1 MLKRIWS
8 QFLQQG
14 THGLFNNNTVFVDIN
29 PSISTSFAIKY
40 NAPNRKLVTTGIAFT
55 SGNVTTGSDNLYLA
69 NHGLVT
75 GQKVIH
81 SSSSPSGGSLQATKS
96 IMLMSL
102 IEITLNL
109 PKASLMQTEQ
119 FPLLFLSQVLLA
131 ELSSLST
138 LH

>member
-1 MLKRIWS
+1 MVTVS
-8 QFLQQG
+8 AAG
-14 THGLFNNNTVFVDIN
+14 THGLFNNDTVFVDIN

-81 SSSSPSGGSLQATKS
+81 SSSSPSGG
-96 IMLMSL
+96 
-102 IEITLNL
+102 NF
-109 PKASLMQTEQ
+109 ASDKEYYAYVVDRNNIKLTESK
-119 FPLLFLSQVLLA
+119 FNANRAVPLFCFY
-131 ELSSLST
+131 
-138 LH
+138 HKFF